1 MNTDQIFLISLLGI
15 LVVFFVWERWR
26 YDLVALAG
34 LLISTLLG
42 FIPANEASL
51 GFGHPAVVTVA
62 AVLIISRGLSNAGA
76 VEIFTRY
83 IKGATSSHTL
93 HIVALSSV
101 GGVISTVMN
110 NVGALALLM
119 PVAIQS
125 SFDAKR
131 SPAVVLMPLAF
142 GTILGGMATLI
153 GTPPNIIIFLRLAE

>member
-1 MNTDQIFLISLLGI
+1 MCLSHLPLSEGCDQLVTTDQIFLISLLGI
-15 LVVFFVWERWR
+15 LVGFFVWERWR

-34 LLISTLLG
+34 LLIATLFGL
-42 FIPANEASL
+42 IPPDEAFL

-83 IKGATSSHTL
+83 IKRATSSPTL
-93 HIVALSSV
+93 HVVGLSSV
-101 GGVISTVMN
+101 GGLLSTVMN

-125 SFDAKR
+125 SLEKR
-131 SPAVVLMPLAF
+131 NAHQQLFWCP
-142 GTILGGMATLI
+142 
-153 GTPPNIIIFLRLAE
+153 

>member
-1 MNTDQIFLISLLGI
+1 MLPLVTADQIFLISLLGI

-34 LLISTLLG
+34 LLISTRLG
-42 FIPANEASL
+42 IIPADEAFL

-76 VEIFTRY
+76 VEFFTRY
-83 IKGATSSHTL
+83 IKGATSSPTL
-93 HIVALSSV
+93 HVVGLSTV
-101 GGVISTVMN
+101 GGLLSTVMN

-125 SFDAKR
+125 SLDAKR
-131 SPAVVLMPLAF
+131 SPAVVLMPLA
-142 GTILGGMATLI
+142 
-153 GTPPNIIIFLRLAE
+153 LAPFWVEWPH